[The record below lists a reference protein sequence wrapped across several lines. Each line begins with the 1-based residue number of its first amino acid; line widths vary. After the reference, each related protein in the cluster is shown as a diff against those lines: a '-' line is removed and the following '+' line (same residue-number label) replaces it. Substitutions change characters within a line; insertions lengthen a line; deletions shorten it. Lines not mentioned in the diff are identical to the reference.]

1 MKEKKLFFERPT
13 PAQIKE
19 GKEPVLLENKIV
31 AALQELQPQQYAV
44 IPEKLFDTNLNDF
57 AKFWKHGETFQL
69 GNYRP
74 FGKSP
79 RDLFQEAV
87 TNPQTSFNTYMGGYS
102 FRPRLG
108 LDKVPRRVPF
118 VELLE
123 AARILAYGNIY
134 PDAAVT
140 IHGEYIHAAR
150 TATEGGSFI
159 VSTPSR
165 TRKHDRYRFKISGI
179 PVQFSKPFVYLI
191 PYSFTSKEL
200 GVESKIFRELRFNK
214 AESSESSQT
223 YYVQAHEIAAAYTIA
238 ETQSKKGNTVP
249 LRFLVFPTVSQSA
262 VDLYTALLNR
272 TLLQVQEDGKIH
284 HKHLSQA
291 HMEAVMWRLVRRQG
305 YVKGFDDSALQEG
318 RVYNYN
324 WKSSIFFQF

>member
-13 PAQIKE
+13 PALIKE

-31 AALQELQPQQYAV
+31 AALQGLRPHQYAV
-44 IPEKLFDTNLNDF
+44 IPERLFDTNLSNL
-57 AKFWKHGETFQL
+57 AKFWKHGETFEL

-74 FGKSP
+74 FGRSP

-87 TNPQTSFNTYMGGYS
+87 TNSQTSFNTYMGGYS
-102 FRPRLG
+102 FRPQLG
-108 LDKVPRRVPF
+108 PDKVPRRVPF

-123 AARILAYGNIY
+123 AARILAYGKIY
-134 PDAAVT
+134 PEAAVAV
-140 IHGEYIHAAR
+140 HGEYIHAAR
-150 TATEGGSFI
+150 AATEGGSFL

-165 TRKHDRYRFKISGI
+165 TKKHDRYRFKISGI
-179 PVQFSKPFVYLI
+179 PIQFSKPFVYLI
-191 PYSFTSKEL
+191 PYNFTSKEL

-214 AESSESSQT
+214 AESSESSQS

-238 ETQSKKGNTVP
+238 EMQSKKGNTIP

-262 VDLYTALLNR
+262 VDLYTTLLNR
-272 TLLQVQEDGKIH
+272 TLLQVQEEGKIH

-305 YVKGFDDSALQEG
+305 YAEGFDDSALQEG
-318 RVYNYN
+318 RVYDYN
-324 WKSSIFFQF
+324 WKPHV